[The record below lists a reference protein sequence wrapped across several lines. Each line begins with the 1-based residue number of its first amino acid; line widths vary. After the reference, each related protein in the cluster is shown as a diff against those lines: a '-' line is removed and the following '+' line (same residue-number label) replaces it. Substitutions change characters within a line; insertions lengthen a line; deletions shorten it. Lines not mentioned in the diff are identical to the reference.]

1 MGYSNFNMRL
11 DDDLRADV
19 YPILE
24 QYGLSPSQ
32 AVRMFF
38 NQIARTGKIPLSFDW
53 AEIPTPNSETAQA
66 IRAGR
71 ADYQAGRLTGYSADT
86 AAQALADMANH
97 D

>member
-1 MGYSNFNMRL
+1 MA
-11 DDDLRADV
+11 DLNPTD
-19 YPILE
+19 
-24 QYGLSPSQ
+24 
-32 AVRMFF
+32 AVSSD
-38 NQIARTGKIPLSFDW
+38 RTEAAPV
-53 AEIPTPNSETAQA
+53 PNSETAQA